1 MDSVRSCERALTGGL
16 TTPLTVVKPKVNY
29 LDKDLIVGVGEYK
42 IVSSPLEL
50 MCIGLGSCVG
60 IAIWDSGT
68 EIGGVAHAML
78 PAYDEGKDKVN
89 ASKYADSATF
99 LMVDEMVDQGASRS
113 NLKAKLAGGAQ
124 MFSFSSNDTLNIGQR
139 NAESA
144 KSALRKEKIPLLAEE
159 IGGNK
164 GRTIFFT
171 PKDGAIRIQKGSEI
185 TYL

>member
-1 MDSVRSCERALTGGL
+1 MDSVKSCERALTSAIQ
-16 TTPLTVVKPKVNY
+16 TPISAIRPKVNY

-60 IAIWDSGT
+60 IVIWDSRI
-68 EIGGVAHAML
+68 ELGGVAHAML

-99 LMVDEMVDQGASRS
+99 LMVDEMVDMGASRPS
-113 NLKAKLAGGAQ
+113 LRAKMAGGAQ
-124 MFSFSSNDTLNIGQR
+124 MFSFSSNDTLNIGLR
-139 NAESA
+139 NSESA
-144 KSALRKEKIPLLAEE
+144 KAALKKERIPLIAEE
-159 IGGNK
+159 VGGNK

-171 PKDGAIRIQKGSEI
+171 PKDGVVRIQKGSEI